1 MASRIGP
8 RALDRGIN
16 VNRQREEKAEI
27 KELKSD
33 VPPPRMI
40 AWEITRSCN
49 LACIH
54 CRASALHGPYEG
66 ELTTDEAKALLDN
79 IRSFSNPI
87 IILTGGEPLARSD
100 FYEIAKYGSEIGL
113 RMVLGTNATLM
124 TPDIAR
130 KVKEVGIPR
139 MSVSIDFPVAKK
151 HDEFRG
157 LPGAFDAAVKGI
169 KIAQEAGIEVQI
181 NSTITKLNVAYLD
194 ELLEFAKKIGAVA
207 FHPFLLVPTGRGKE
221 LEEQE
226 LPPEEYERT
235 LNWVYDKQKEVK
247 DIFFKPTDA
256 PHYFRIIRQRAKAE
270 GEKASQ
276 MMAGHHHA
284 SRGLETMTRGC
295 LGGIGFCFISHV
307 GQVQPCGYFEKAA
320 GNIKEQTFKEVW
332 ESSPLFADL
341 RDYDKLKGKCG
352 ICEFRRTCGG
362 CRARAYEVTGDYL
375 AEEPYCIYEPRAMRQ
390 SAASR
395 CGHGSPKHILGG
407 KK

>member
-1 MASRIGP
+1 MH
-8 RALDRGIN
+8 N
-16 VNRQREEKAEI
+16 TEKAQI
-27 KELKSD
+27 KELKGE

-49 LACIH
+49 LACVH
-54 CRASALHGPYEG
+54 CRASALHGSYEG
-66 ELTTDEAKALLDN
+66 ELSTDEAKALLDN
-79 IRSFSNPI
+79 IKSFSNPI
-87 IILTGGEPLARSD
+87 IILTGGEPLARPD
-100 FYEIAKYGSEIGL
+100 FYEIAKYGHGIGL

-124 TPDIAR
+124 TPEIAA
-130 KVKEVGIPR
+130 KLKEVGIPR
-139 MSVSIDFPVAKK
+139 MSVSIDFPVAEK

-157 LPGAFDAAVKGI
+157 LPGAFDNAVRGI

-194 ELLEFAKKIGAVA
+194 DLLKFAKDIGAVA

-235 LNWVYDKQKEVK
+235 LNWVYDKQKEEK

-256 PHYFRIIRQRAKAE
+256 PHYFRIMRQRAKEE
-270 GEKASQ
+270 GEKASE
-276 MMAGHHHA
+276 MMKGHPHA

-307 GQVQPCGYFEKAA
+307 GQVQPCGYFEKSA
-320 GNIKEQTFKEVW
+320 GSVKEQTFKEVW
-332 ESSPLFADL
+332 ETSPLFADL
-341 RDYDKLKGKCG
+341 RDFDKLKGKCG
-352 ICEFRRTCGG
+352 ICEYKRVCGG

-375 AEEPYCIYEPRAMRQ
+375 AEEPYCVYEPIA
-390 SAASR
+390 
-395 CGHGSPKHILGG
+395 I
-407 KK
+407 KKSKSDTLDTGCATPNC

>member
-1 MASRIGP
+1 M
-8 RALDRGIN
+8 
-16 VNRQREEKAEI
+16 KAEV
-27 KELKSD
+27 KDLNGQ
-33 VPPPRMI
+33 VPLPRMI

-66 ELTTDEAKALLDN
+66 ELSTDEAKALLDN
-79 IRSFSNPI
+79 IKSFSNPI
-87 IILTGGEPLARSD
+87 IILTGGEPLARAD
-100 FYEIAKYGSEIGL
+100 FYEIAIYGHDIGL
-113 RMVLGTNATLM
+113 RMVLGTNSTLM
-124 TPDIAR
+124 TPEIAA

-139 MSVSIDFPVAKK
+139 MSVSIDFPIAEK

-157 LPGAFDAAVKGI
+157 HPGAFDAAVRGI

-194 ELLEFAKKIGAVA
+194 DLLKFAKDIGAVA

-235 LNWVYDKQKEVK
+235 LNWVYDKQKEEK

-256 PHYFRIIRQRAKAE
+256 PHYFRIMRQRAKE
-270 GEKASQ
+270 DGEKASA
-276 MMAGHHHA
+276 MMSGHPHA
-284 SRGLETMTRGC
+284 ARGLETMTRGC

-320 GNIKEQTFKEVW
+320 GNVKEQPFKDIW
-332 ESSPLFADL
+332 ETSKLFADL

-352 ICEFRRTCGG
+352 ICEFKRVCGG

-375 AEEPYCIYEPRAMRQ
+375 AEEPYCVYEPKSGKISSRQ
-390 SAASR
+390 S
-395 CGHGSPKHILGG
+395 HGCTAPGC
-407 KK
+407 

>member
-1 MASRIGP
+1 MHA
-8 RALDRGIN
+8 
-16 VNRQREEKAEI
+16 
-27 KELKSD
+27 KEGSKIVQGS

-66 ELTTDEAKALLDN
+66 ELSTEEAKALLDN
-79 IRSFSNPI
+79 IKSFSNPI
-87 IILTGGEPLARSD
+87 IILTGGEPLARPD

-113 RMVLGTNATLM
+113 RMVLGTNSTLM
-124 TPDIAR
+124 TPEIAA
-130 KVKEVGIPR
+130 KLKEVGIPR
-139 MSVSIDFPVAKK
+139 MSVSIDFPVAEK

-157 LPGAFDAAVKGI
+157 LSGAFDAAVRGI

-194 ELLEFAKKIGAVA
+194 GLLEFAKEIGAVA

-235 LNWVYDKQKEVK
+235 LNWVYDKQKEEK

-256 PHYFRIIRQRAKAE
+256 PHYFRIMRQRAKAE
-270 GEKASQ
+270 GEKASA
-276 MMAGHHHA
+276 MMSGHPHA

-295 LGGIGFCFISHV
+295 LGGIGFCFISHHLTTM
-307 GQVQPCGYFEKAA
+307 F
-320 GNIKEQTFKEVW
+320 
-332 ESSPLFADL
+332 
-341 RDYDKLKGKCG
+341 
-352 ICEFRRTCGG
+352 
-362 CRARAYEVTGDYL
+362 
-375 AEEPYCIYEPRAMRQ
+375 
-390 SAASR
+390 
-395 CGHGSPKHILGG
+395 
-407 KK
+407 

>member
-1 MASRIGP
+1 MN
-8 RALDRGIN
+8 DK
-16 VNRQREEKAEI
+16 EKAEI
-27 KELKSD
+27 KEVKGA

-49 LACIH
+49 LACVH

-66 ELTTDEAKALLDN
+66 ELSTEEAKALLDN
-79 IRSFSNPI
+79 IKSFSNPI
-87 IILTGGEPLARSD
+87 IILTGGEPLARPD
-100 FYEIAKYGSEIGL
+100 FCEIAKYGSEIGL

-124 TPDIAR
+124 TPDIAA
-130 KVKEVGIPR
+130 KLKEVGIPR
-139 MSVSIDFPVAKK
+139 MSVSIDFPTPEK

-157 LPGAFDAAVKGI
+157 LPGAFETAVKGI

-194 ELLEFAKKIGAVA
+194 DLLKFSKEVGAVA

-235 LNWVYDKQKEVK
+235 LNWVYDKQKEEK

-256 PHYFRIIRQRAKAE
+256 PHYFRIVRQRAKAE
-270 GEKASQ
+270 GKKASE
-276 MMAGHHHA
+276 MMTGHPHA
-284 SRGLETMTRGC
+284 ARGLETMTRGC

-320 GNIKEQTFKEVW
+320 GNIKGQTFKEVW
-332 ESSPLFADL
+332 EDSQLFADL

-352 ICEFRRTCGG
+352 VCEFKRVCGG

-375 AEEPYCIYEPRAMRQ
+375 AEEPYCVYEPKD
-390 SAASR
+390 SKLSVASR
-395 CGHGSPKHILGG
+395 CGHSGESC
-407 KK
+407 

>member
-1 MASRIGP
+1 MDGLSRF
-8 RALDRGIN
+8 
-16 VNRQREEKAEI
+16 EEVFVHTAEGS
-27 KELKSD
+27 KLAPGA
-33 VPPPRMI
+33 VLPPRMI

-66 ELTTDEAKALLDN
+66 ELSTEEAKALLDN
-79 IRSFSNPI
+79 IKSFSSPI
-87 IILTGGEPLARSD
+87 IILTGGEPLARPD
-100 FYEIAKYGSEIGL
+100 FHDIAKYGADIGL

-124 TPDIAR
+124 TPEIAAG
-130 KVKEVGIPR
+130 VKEVGIPR
-139 MSVSIDFPVAKK
+139 MSVSIDFPVPEK

-157 LPGAFDAAVKGI
+157 LPGAFEAAVKGI
-169 KIAQEAGIEVQI
+169 KTAQEAGIEVQI

-194 ELLEFAKKIGAVA
+194 GLLEFAKGVGAVA

-235 LNWVYDKQKEVK
+235 LNWVYDKQKEEK
-247 DIFFKPTDA
+247 GIFFKPTDA
-256 PHYFRIIRQRAKAE
+256 PHYFRIMRQRAKAE
-270 GEKASQ
+270 GEKASK
-276 MMAGHHHA
+276 MMSGHPHA

-332 ESSPLFADL
+332 ENSPLFADL

-352 ICEFRRTCGG
+352 ACEFKRVCGG

-375 AEEPYCIYEPRAMRQ
+375 AEEPYCVYEPKRAKVPMCQ
-390 SAASR
+390 STNVDGIAEV
-395 CGHGSPKHILGG
+395 
-407 KK
+407 